1 MPRILIIAVSLGL
14 VMIFVMLFLWPKYQ
28 NFTNLQI
35 QLKNKEAELRN
46 QNEYYKDLFSLSEKL
61 KEFETEISNIDSAL
75 PSDVS
80 AAALSFHNYLPK
92 AASENGVI
100 LKNMGSFSISTLS
113 GKENIQV
120 ISIPIEVSGSYSS
133 LKNFLTALEKSA
145 RIIEVTSISFS
156 SPQEEEFFG
165 FQLNVQ
171 THSY

>member
-14 VMIFVMLFLWPKYQ
+14 IMIFGILFLWPKYQ

-35 QLKNKEAELRN
+35 QLKNKEDEFKNR
-46 QNEYYKDLFSLSEKL
+46 NEYYQDLFFLSEKL

-92 AASENGVI
+92 VASENGVI
-100 LKNMGSFSISTLS
+100 LKSMGSFSVSTLS
-113 GKENIQV
+113 GKGNIQV
-120 ISIPIEVSGSYSS
+120 ISIPIEVSGSYTS
-133 LKNFLTALEKSA
+133 LKNFLTVLEKSA

-165 FQLNVQ
+165 FQLSLQ